1 MESDMRKKFI
11 RVLIILFVLT
21 SPLWFIYTIDT
32 SEYGVLT
39 QFGKPLKV
47 IKESGLHFKLPF
59 FIHSVTKFSNR
70 LLVYDSPEYEFLT
83 KDKKNV
89 TVTAYLLWKIDD
101 PLLFLQTVY
110 NRIGA
115 ESRLSDVISSVI
127 GAALGNIEFSSLLS
141 TEKEKVK
148 FHEMSS
154 MITKEC
160 KETAIKNYGIDVK
173 DFRLKRFNFPQQNKE
188 SVFERMRSERGRIA
202 KKFRS
207 EGEEEGIKI
216 KAEAENQKNN
226 ILAEANEK
234 AAIIKGEGEAE
245 ATKIFAE
252 NLQKDPDFY
261 KFLKTIETY
270 EKIINDKTTV
280 IIPSDSELMKLFFDG
295 VNKQ

>member
-1 MESDMRKKFI
+1 MRKKFL
-11 RVLIILFVLT
+11 RVLIIIFIVT
-21 SPLWFIYTIDT
+21 TPLWFLYSINTT
-32 SEYGVLT
+32 EYGVLT

-47 IKESGLHFKLPF
+47 IKDAGLHFKLPF
-59 FIHSVTKFSNR
+59 FIQSITKFSNR
-70 LLVYDSPEYEFLT
+70 LLVYDSPEYEYLT

-89 TVTAYLLWKIDD
+89 TVTAYMLWKIDD

-110 NRIGA
+110 NRLGA

-127 GAALGNIEFSSLLS
+127 GAALGNIEFSSLLT
-141 TEKEKVK
+141 TEKDKIK
-148 FHEMSS
+148 LHEISS
-154 MITKEC
+154 LITKEC
-160 KETAIKNYGIDVK
+160 METAKKNYGIEVIDV
-173 DFRLKRFNFPQQNKE
+173 RLKRFNFPQQNKE

-234 AAIIKGEGEAE
+234 SAIIKGEGEAE
-245 ATKIFAE
+245 ATRIFAE
-252 NLQKDPDFY
+252 MLQKDPDFY

-280 IIPSDSELMKLFFDG
+280 VIPSDSELMKLFFDG

>member
-1 MESDMRKKFI
+1 MRKNLIRLIMTIFI
-11 RVLIILFVLT
+11 ITL
-21 SPLWFIYTIDT
+21 PLWFIYTIDT
-32 SEYGVLT
+32 TEYGILT
-39 QFGKPLKV
+39 QFGKPMKV

-59 FIHSVTKFSNR
+59 FIQSVTKFSNR
-70 LLVYDSPEYEFLT
+70 LLVYDSPEYEYLT

-89 TVTAYLLWKIDD
+89 TVTTYMLWKIEN

-110 NRIGA
+110 NRVGA

-127 GAALGNIEFSSLLS
+127 GAALGNVEFSSLLS
-141 TEKEKVK
+141 IDKEKVQFAK
-148 FHEMSS
+148 MSNQ
-154 MITKEC
+154 ITEEC
-160 KETAIKNYGIDVK
+160 REIAKKNYGIDIK
-173 DFRLKRFNFPQQNKE
+173 DVRLKRFNFPQQNKE

-216 KAEAENQKNN
+216 RADADKQKSD

-245 ATKIFAE
+245 ATRIFAE
-252 NLQKDPDFY
+252 TLQRDPDFY

-270 EKIINDKTTV
+270 EKIINEKTTV
-280 IIPSDSELMKLFFDG
+280 VIPSDSELMKLFFEG
-295 VNKQ
+295 VK